1 MKNNMYLWI
10 DLWDKRCW
18 IAIYIEW
25 IVLPKWII
33 SRHLI
38 VNEIKKL
45 IKEYGIKTLVVG
57 LPYDL
62 YRNDKKQLNKTILFI
77 EKLKYIF
84 PMQKIEWIDERFT
97 SFEADMIL
105 DSMWIK
111 NKIWKKDDI
120 SAVLIL
126 ESYLRQNKI

>member
-1 MKNNMYLWI
+1 MYLWI